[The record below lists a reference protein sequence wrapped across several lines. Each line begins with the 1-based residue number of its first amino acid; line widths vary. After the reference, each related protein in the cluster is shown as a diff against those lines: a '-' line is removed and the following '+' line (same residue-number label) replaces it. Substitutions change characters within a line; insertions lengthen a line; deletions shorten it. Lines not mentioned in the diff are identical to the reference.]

1 MTNNVNTNLG
11 KSASSNVRT
20 LDERFTLETGIDV
33 SKKERGVNLEPK
45 VGMGLTATIR
55 TDSYPYTIKQIL
67 EVKGKTILVI
77 QSDRDLYN
85 YNPLASVEYV
95 EQFKDEDGSIAYRSI
110 LWNDKTNR
118 WNKNN
123 YDYRFYSVGERNYY
137 LDPSV

>member
-85 YNPLASVEYV
+85 YNPLASIEYV

-118 WNKNN
+118 WNRK
-123 YDYRFYSVGERNYY
+123 FYKMV
-137 LDPSV
+137 

>member
-118 WNKNN
+118 WNKDN